1 MKCSIDAKVWKS
13 VALTMAMMKDK
24 AAFKFTDKGLDIKQM
39 DSSHTIMVHMA
50 LPRQVWNG
58 YTPVDFPIVL
68 DVQEMKKYLR
78 SLKSAQTITLS
89 AELDKE
95 SRLNMGVKGRYGF
108 RRFGLA
114 VMEVEE
120 EEKDPPTPQK
130 FVSDVKAKVATQALL
145 EAVSDAETVVG
156 DSGKFTFDGR
166 NNPERLV
173 LWTTEEGTFRSSWY
187 EFYQDQSLLEMECSG
202 DKVRA
207 GYGVPQMKVALSGA
221 AFSNIVKV
229 EYAED
234 FPLKLTYQLA
244 FPGTL
249 WFMLAPRVVVK

>member
-1 MKCSIDAKVWKS
+1 MKCVIDAKIWKA
-13 VALTMAMMKDK
+13 VAMTMAMMRDE
-24 AAFKFTDKGLDIKQM
+24 AAFKFEKDGLDIKQM
-39 DSSHTIMVHMA
+39 DVSHTVMIHLR
-50 LPRQVWNG
+50 LPVSIWKG

-89 AELDKE
+89 AELDSE

-120 EEKDPPTPQK
+120 DNKDPPTPKK
-130 FVSDVKAKVATQALL
+130 FVSDVKAKVAVQALV
-145 EAVSDAETVVG
+145 EAVNDAETVVG
-156 DSGKFTFDGR
+156 DSGRLMFDGR
-166 NNPERLV
+166 SNPERLV
-173 LWTTEEGTFRSSWY
+173 VWAAEEGTFRSSWY
-187 EFYQDQSLLEMECSG
+187 EFYANQSLLEMECSG

-207 GYGVPQMKVALSGA
+207 GYGVPQMKVILSGA

-234 FPLKLTYQLA
+234 FPVKFTYQLA
-244 FPGTL
+244 FPGEL
-249 WFMLAPRVVVK
+249 WFMTAPRITVK